1 MSPGPPPKAPGTRAR
16 RNAGPTVVYLPAAGR
31 QEPPPPWPLVDDV
44 RLITRLKAAGDKV
57 AALRG
62 EMGAT
67 DDKRTLRSLGR
78 ALEAALLDEM
88 TVEAELAHI
97 REAEAALWSDLWAT
111 PQAEVWERSH
121 SARVVALYVRWTI
134 KGEMG
139 DLDAGKESRL
149 WSDRLGLSPLAM
161 LRLRFEIERTDEAV
175 DRGNRRRGQPP
186 AKALGTDPRLKLVE

>member
-1 MSPGPPPKAPGTRAR
+1 MPGPAPKPPGTRAR
-16 RNAGPTVVYLPAAGR
+16 RNAAPAVVYLPAGGR
-31 QEPPPPWPLVDDV
+31 QGPPPAWPLADDV
-44 RLITRLKAAGDKV
+44 RLMARLKAAGDKA

-62 EMGAT
+62 ELNAT
-67 DDKRTLRSLGR
+67 DDKRKLRRIERQLD
-78 ALEAALLDEM
+78 AVLLEEM

-97 REAEAALWSDLWAT
+97 REAEAGLWSELWAT

-121 SARVVALYVRWTI
+121 SARVVALYVRWTV

-161 LRLRFEIERTDEAV
+161 LRLRLEIERTDEAV
-175 DRGNRRRGQPP
+175 ERGNRRRANP
-186 AKALGTDPRLKLVE
+186 AVPARKGPDPRLSLVE